1 MGLYTYYAANPLT
14 DSIIDE
20 LPLRNVTFDT
30 KLNGIGSFSAELPL
44 SDSNLVPTSELNST
58 APNQTAIWVDR
69 GGVLVWGGLVWTR
82 GYDSEKET
90 VKLGGNDFM
99 SYFEHRFI
107 NDTLTYTNVD
117 QLSIVKQLLQYAQG
131 QNVSFPK
138 PGGNVN
144 VQYANPYPTSG
155 ILRSATYNSYELK
168 QIAAAIQELS
178 QQDTGFDFGFDVQY
192 VAGIP
197 TVTFNPSYP
206 RRGRTATQTGWV
218 FELPGSISKYTYDED
233 GTQTEVTSFSVGAGT
248 GSSMLRSSSSTTSL
262 IDNGFPL
269 FEGTHSY
276 KDVAD
281 QPTLD
286 AHARA
291 DAAAFAGPVALA
303 DITVLGSAFSG
314 PITGDDVRIR
324 ITDRRF
330 NKGFN
335 SDKTPIGPGL
345 DTFLR
350 IIGIQVTP
358 GDDAMELVKLTLG
371 PAPA

>member
-1 MGLYTYYAANPLT
+1 MGLYTYLAANPLT
-14 DSIIDE
+14 DAIIDE
-20 LPLRNVTFDT
+20 LPLRNVKFDT
-30 KLNGIGSFSAELPL
+30 KLNGAGSFSADLPL
-44 SDSNLVPTSELNST
+44 SDSTLVPTSELNST

-69 GGVLVWGGLVWTR
+69 AGALVWGGMIWTR
-82 GYDSEKET
+82 SYDSATET
-90 VKLGGNDFM
+90 LKLGGTDFF
-99 SYFEHRFI
+99 SYFEHRYI
-107 NDTLTYTNVD
+107 SDTLTYTNVD
-117 QLSIVKQLLQYAQG
+117 QLSIAKQLIQYAQG
-131 QNVSFPK
+131 QNGSFPK
-138 PGGNVN
+138 PGGNIN

-155 ILRSATYNSYELK
+155 INRSVTYNGYELK

-178 QQDTGFDFGFDVQY
+178 QQDTGFDFGLDVQY
-192 VAGIP
+192 VAGVP

-218 FELPGSISKYTYDED
+218 FELPGNITNYTYDED
-233 GTQTEVTSFSVGAGT
+233 GTLTEVTSYAVGAGT
-248 GSSMLRSSSSTTSL
+248 GTSMLRSSTSTTSL
-262 IDNGFPL
+262 IDNGYPL
-269 FEGTHSY
+269 FEGVHSY
-276 KDVAD
+276 KDVTD

-335 SDKTPIGPGL
+335 SDGTPIGPGIE
-345 DTFLR
+345 TFLR
-350 IIGIQVTP
+350 IIGIEVTP
-358 GDDAMELVKLTLG
+358 GDDAMELVRLTLG